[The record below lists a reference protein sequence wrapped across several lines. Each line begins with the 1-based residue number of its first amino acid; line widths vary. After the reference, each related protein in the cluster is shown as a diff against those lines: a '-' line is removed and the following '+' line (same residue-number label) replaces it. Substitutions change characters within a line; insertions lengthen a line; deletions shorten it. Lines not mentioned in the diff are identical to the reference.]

1 MDDIWK
7 QIRNTEDISDY
18 KEESEILKHS
28 IMDHQREE
36 ANSLSSLSISTVRL
50 LAATI
55 SLYSGSASTGP
66 ETESKHTKNN
76 NNSMVTQSRHGVQ
89 MKCVYRVKQRNEW
102 KLIVRRALNNN
113 NNTHPL
119 SSYAASQYIQ
129 KFCLLSLKTVKHT
142 RVTLGRTEQTFY
154 C

>member
-7 QIRNTEDISDY
+7 QIRNTEDISGY
-18 KEESEILKHS
+18 KEESKILKHS

-76 NNSMVTQSRHGVQ
+76 NNSMTTVGYHKVQ
-89 MKCVYRVKQRNEW
+89 MKCVY
-102 KLIVRRALNNN
+102 
-113 NNTHPL
+113 
-119 SSYAASQYIQ
+119 
-129 KFCLLSLKTVKHT
+129 
-142 RVTLGRTEQTFY
+142 
-154 C
+154 